1 MALALFLKIPT
12 FLTKDSGVYLLVA
25 KEESTDDNVATS
37 MVKGGS
43 EEASIEDRA
52 RHVAEMLCSNK

>member
-12 FLTKDSGVYLLVA
+12 FLTKDSGVDLLAA

-43 EEASIEDRA
+43 EEA
-52 RHVAEMLCSNK
+52 